1 MKTNNRKLFALF
13 CLIIVIAGCGS
24 GLAGTYTAD
33 ARLVPGKTDTGEPGY
48 TIDEIRARL
57 AQENRTLALQRS
69 GRFVWNTGSATNEGT
84 WRVEGNTLIL
94 REDIY
99 NGTPIGSALRKD
111 RNWSISENNELIT
124 GSYSAYNIEEFY
136 SKQ

>member
-1 MKTNNRKLFALF
+1 MKNINRRLFTLF
-13 CLIIVIAGCGS
+13 CLMLVTTGCGS
-24 GLAGTYTAD
+24 GLAGTYKAD
-33 ARLVPGKTDTGEPGY
+33 ARLVPEKTDTGEPGY

-57 AQENRTLALQRS
+57 AQENRELTLQRG

-99 NGTPIGSALRKD
+99 NGNSIGSALRKD
-111 RNWSISENNELIT
+111 RNWSISANDEIIT

-136 SKQ
+136 FK

>member
-1 MKTNNRKLFALF
+1 MNTVKWP
-13 CLIIVIAGCGS
+13 LISLACVMVLVAGCGM
-24 GLAGTYTAD
+24 AGTYKAD
-33 ARLVPGKTDTGEPGY
+33 ARLVPGKAETGESGY
-48 TIDEIRARL
+48 TLDEIRARI
-57 AQENRTLALQRS
+57 AQGNRTLTLQS
-69 GRFVWNTGSATNEGT
+69 GGRFVWNTGSATNEGV

-99 NGTPIGSALRKD
+99 DGNPIGSALQKD
-111 RNWSISENNELIT
+111 RQWVIRNDNEIIS